1 MELKTYQKDVLKKI
15 SSYMKCL
22 NDSTGIFSA
31 WKNIGMNRISQL
43 V

>member
-22 NDSTGIFSA
+22 NDSTGGA
-31 WKNIGMNRISQL
+31 RI
-43 V
+43 

>member
-22 NDSTGIFSA
+22 NDSTGYFFSVE
-31 WKNIGMNRISQL
+31 KILG
-43 V
+43 

>member
-22 NDSTGIFSA
+22 NDSTWSYVKI
-31 WKNIGMNRISQL
+31 
-43 V
+43 

>member
-22 NDSTGIFSA
+22 NDSTGIFGPMS
-31 WKNIGMNRISQL
+31 RFSTS
-43 V
+43 